1 MQLPAQFQKF
11 LVQAA
16 DLDPQLARHLEHL
29 KVVDLLRKLEKFA
42 ARGAK
47 VSAKRAFV
55 AIPAHQRRI
64 RCCRWCRHNRF
75 KPSKVFWQVTLRPA
89 RRRTPS
95 LKQKRWLASSAANHL
110 QAASASAKG
119 PHAMPSL
126 LTP

>member
-16 DLDPQLARHLEHL
+16 HLDPQLARDLEHL

-47 VSAKRAFV
+47 VSAERALV

-64 RCCRWCRHNRF
+64 RCCRWCRHNPF
-75 KPSKVFWQVTLRPA
+75 KPLKCVGKSPCALQGVAIRLPRKSKRGWRVRLPT
-89 RRRTPS
+89 
-95 LKQKRWLASSAANHL
+95 
-110 QAASASAKG
+110 
-119 PHAMPSL
+119 
-126 LTP
+126 